1 MIQTETHNNNTAL
14 PLVGVLVTCFG
25 RINNIRNKIESL
37 RLLWDIVVYRLLRIC
52 KIRSVESYIYTFWY
66 NFDTVLYQFLETGT
80 SDRTLICLNQVL
92 RRSGFSLYPLSLR
105 FRLKEI
111 VFYKLFIYLL
121 ILLKYCYWKLI
132 NF

>member
-1 MIQTETHNNNTAL
+1 M
-14 PLVGVLVTCFG
+14 TCFG

-80 SDRTLICLNQVL
+80 SDRTLICLNQL
-92 RRSGFSLYPLSLR
+92 HEIFR
-105 FRLKEI
+105 FQPI
-111 VFYKLFIYLL
+111 PLFIFPLQSFKEKN
-121 ILLKYCYWKLI
+121 IKVIFSQTKVKMGTIVIQTCHSIDCASHLKYVYSPL
-132 NF
+132 